1 MEERNNESNLNK
13 EGKKHEPY
21 IGPEKS
27 PPEFTFLS
35 VLIGILIAIV
45 FGAANAYLGLK
56 VGMTISASIPA
67 AVISMALVRIIF
79 KRKSILENNMVQTIA
94 SAGESLA
101 AGAIFTLPALFLWGQ
116 NPDILTMTLVT
127 FVGGALG
134 VLFMVPLR
142 KYLIVKEHGKLPY
155 PEGVACAGVLV
166 TGEKG
171 GLGAKKL
178 FLGGI
183 ISFIYKFFG
192 DGLKLFHTEA
202 EFTIKK
208 YSIIGGDF
216 YPALLGVGFIIGPK
230 ISSYTLG
237 GGVLAWLVF
246 IPLIS
251 FLGQNV
257 SVPIFPSVSPIK
269 DLDAWG
275 IWGNYIRYIGAG
287 AVLTGG
293 IISLIKSFPVIIQSL
308 KESAKNLNFKSNPL
322 EKRTEKDLDLK
333 FIISGIIFLIIL
345 IAILPQ
351 IPVGIL
357 GAILIALFGF
367 LFVTVSSRIVGLVGS
382 SSNPVSGMTIAT
394 LLITT
399 VILKRA
405 GYSGTSGMVAALI
418 IGAVVCTSAAIAGD
432 TSQDLKTGFLVGAT
446 PWKQQVGELLGVIAS
461 AMTIGFVLIMLNS
474 AYKFGS
480 KELSAPQATLM
491 KLVIEGIIS
500 GNLPWNLVF
509 MGIFTSI
516 MLELLGIPSLPVA
529 IGLYLPI
536 HLSTP
541 IMAGGIV
548 RWIIER
554 KTQDPNSLK
563 EKIENGILFS
573 SGLIAGEGLMG
584 VLLAFLA
591 YLNANISLKEVPIGQ
606 LGSFLI
612 FIGVTLTFIFT
623 LKSKK

>member
-1 MEERNNESNLNK
+1 MEERNNESNLIK
-13 EGKKHEPY
+13 EGKKHKPY
-21 IGPEKS
+21 IDPEKS

-116 NPDILTMTLVT
+116 TPDILTMALVT

-155 PEGVACAGVLV
+155 PEGVACAEVLV

-183 ISFIYKFFG
+183 IGFIYKFFG

-230 ISSYTLG
+230 ISSYMLG

-308 KESAKNLNFKSNPL
+308 KESAKNLNFKSNLL

-333 FIISGIIFLIIL
+333 IIISGIIFLIIL

-405 GYSGTSGMVAALI
+405 GYSGTSGMAVALI
-418 IGAVVCTSAAIAGD
+418 IGAVVCTAAAIAGD

-461 AMTIGFVLIMLNS
+461 AMTIGFVLIMLDS

-554 KTQDPNSLK
+554 KTKEPNSLK

-612 FIGVTLTFIFT
+612 FIGVTLIFNFT